1 MSLRWDK
8 YLWAVRLSKT
18 RSQATEA
25 LNKGRIR
32 VNEQAIKPSRTP
44 QIGDRIQVTKHNA
57 TFSYKVLQ
65 LLDKRVGAKLV
76 NDYLLDITTE
86 EEREKLKAYVSAQA
100 VYRQWGTGK
109 PTKKDRREIED
120 FFTDWEDE

>member
-8 YLWAVRLSKT
+8 YLWSVRLCKT

-44 QIGDRIQVTKHNA
+44 NIGDHIQVTKHNA
-57 TFSYKVLQ
+57 TFTYKVLQ

-76 NDYLLDITTE
+76 VDYLLDITTE
-86 EEREKLKAYVSAQA
+86 EEREKLKTYLSAQA
-100 VYRQWGTGK
+100 GYRQWGTGK
-109 PTKKDRREIED
+109 PTKKDRRDIED
-120 FFTDWEDE
+120 FFTDWEE

>member
-8 YLWAVRLSKT
+8 YLWSVRLCKT

-32 VNEQAIKPSRTP
+32 VNEQTIKPSRTP
-44 QIGDRIQVTKHNA
+44 NIGDHIQVTKHNA
-57 TFSYKVLQ
+57 TFTYKVLQ

-76 NDYLLDITTE
+76 VDYLLDITTE
-86 EEREKLKAYVSAQA
+86 EEREKLKIYLSAQA
-100 VYRQWGTGK
+100 GYRQWGTGK
-109 PTKKDRREIED
+109 PTKKDRRDIED
-120 FFTDWEDE
+120 FFTDWEE